1 MLWVAASLLCRTNTD
16 ETTVTSRQR
25 VGSDTLLVGLIPS
38 EHIHAKSVGT
48 SHKLTS
54 HLWLNGQTP
63 PRFEWSV
70 RKYALKRFNC
80 SSDNNGPPAPLK
92 DMHLP
97 LDTQTALN
105 MPDACCDK
113 VLSFLEH
120 LLSYNLP
127 TFPQLVTSR

>member
-1 MLWVAASLLCRTNTD
+1 MIKWVNSSEIWMVCQEIRW
-16 ETTVTSRQR
+16 EQR
-25 VGSDTLLVGLIPS
+25 
-38 EHIHAKSVGT
+38 K
-48 SHKLTS
+48 
-54 HLWLNGQTP
+54 N
-63 PRFEWSV
+63 
-70 RKYALKRFNC
+70 ALKRFHC

-127 TFPQLVTSR
+127 TFPQLVTWR